1 MKKVESIW
9 AELSA
14 KAQEVENTQEVELS
28 EEQKVEL
35 ALTDRVVVMAD
46 KLRASEK
53 VMNKRLDSHFTAVRE
68 IEKAVDQ
75 LMNPNDLQDTF
86 KTFMSNLDDLE
97 RAHQEALQNIKDVE
111 NDLGVSIP
119 MPSELSNVVKLLQR
133 FQDAEQQMR
142 REINEYSQAYKKY
155 K

>member
-1 MKKVESIW
+1 MKKVEKIW

-14 KAQEVENTQEVELS
+14 KAQEASKEVELS

-35 ALTDRVVVMAD
+35 ALTDRVVAMAD
-46 KLRASEK
+46 KLRASEN
-53 VMNKRLDSHFTAVRE
+53 VMNKRLDSIFVPIRE
-68 IEKAVDQ
+68 IEKAVSSLQ
-75 LMNPNDLQDTF
+75 SPSDLQDSF

-119 MPSELSNVVKLLQR
+119 MPSELNNVVKLLQR

-142 REINEYSQAYKKY
+142 KEINEYSQAYKKF

>member
-1 MKKVESIW
+1 MKKVEFIW

-14 KAQEVENTQEVELS
+14 KAQEVELS

-68 IEKAVDQ
+68 IEKAVEQ
-75 LMNPNDLQDTF
+75 LMNPNDLQR
-86 KTFMSNLDDLE
+86 S
-97 RAHQEALQNIKDVE
+97 
-111 NDLGVSIP
+111 
-119 MPSELSNVVKLLQR
+119 
-133 FQDAEQQMR
+133 
-142 REINEYSQAYKKY
+142 
-155 K
+155 

>member
-1 MKKVESIW
+1 MKQVEKIW

-14 KAQEVENTQEVELS
+14 KQVELS

-35 ALTDRVVVMAD
+35 ALTDRVVAMAD
-46 KLRASEK
+46 KLRASEN
-53 VMNKRLDSHFTAVRE
+53 VMNKRLDSIFVPIRE
-68 IEKAVDQ
+68 IEKAVSNLQ
-75 LMNPNDLQDTF
+75 SPSDLQDTF
-86 KTFMSNLDDLE
+86 KTYMSNLDDLE
-97 RAHQEALQNIKDVE
+97 RAYQEALQNIKDVE

-119 MPSELSNVVKLLQR
+119 MPSELNNVVKLLQR

-142 REINEYSQAYKKY
+142 REINEYSQAYKKF

>member
-1 MKKVESIW
+1 MKQVQKIW

-14 KAQEVENTQEVELS
+14 KQVENTQEVELS
-28 EEQKVEL
+28 EEKKVEL
-35 ALTDRVVVMAD
+35 ALTDRVVAMAD
-46 KLRASEK
+46 KLRASEN
-53 VMNKRLDSHFTAVRE
+53 VMNKRLDSIFTPIRE
-68 IEKAVDQ
+68 IEKAVSSLQ
-75 LMNPNDLQDTF
+75 PPSDLQDSF
-86 KTFMSNLDDLE
+86 KSFMSNLDDLE

-119 MPSELSNVVKLLQR
+119 MPSELNNVVKLLQR

-142 REINEYSQAYKKY
+142 REINEYSQAYKKF